1 MASTAA
7 ARWPGR
13 HTAACAFHLPEF
25 APSVTASPPTTLAHI
40 AVLDDEPDI
49 TALLGTYL
57 RSHGYRVSELHKGAA
72 LLALMQN
79 DAPAL
84 VLLDLGLPGEDGLA
98 IARHLREAAG
108 QRALGLVI
116 VTGRGDAVDKV
127 VGLEIGA
134 DDYIT
139 KPFDLRELL
148 ARVKA
153 VLRRVEV
160 ASTGPAAS
168 TAPVATAASAALG
181 SALGANDCLR
191 FASFTLDRAGR
202 HLRGA
207 DGNEIALTTGEF
219 DLLVVFLTHPG
230 RVLSRDYLLTQSRGR
245 EAAPFDRSVDVQIG
259 RLRKKLE
266 VDAQAP
272 QILKSVRGA
281 GYLLAVPV
289 NT

>member
-1 MASTAA
+1 MTASTA
-7 ARWPGR
+7 P
-13 HTAACAFHLPEF
+13 
-25 APSVTASPPTTLAHI
+25 APALAHI
-40 AVLDDEPDI
+40 AIVDDEPDI

-57 RSHGYRVSELHKGAA
+57 RSHGYRVTELHRGAA
-72 LLALMQN
+72 LLALMPV

-98 IARHLREAAG
+98 IARRLRETAA
-108 QRALGLVI
+108 QQPLGLVI

-153 VLRRVEV
+153 VLRRVE
-160 ASTGPAAS
+160 ATMPALPTA
-168 TAPVATAASAALG
+168 TAPAGNNERDVW
-181 SALGANDCLR
+181 R
-191 FASFTLDRAGR
+191 FAGFTLDRGR
-202 HLRGA
+202 RLLHGA
-207 DGNEIALTTGEF
+207 DGNEIALTAGEF
-219 DLLVVFLTHPG
+219 DLLVVLLSHPG
-230 RVLSRDYLLTQSRGR
+230 RVLSRDFLLTQSRGR
-245 EAAPFDRSVDVQIG
+245 EAAAFDRSIDVQVG

-266 VDAQAP
+266 DDAQEP
-272 QILKSVRGA
+272 KILKSVRGA

-289 NT
+289 QT